1 MVGSCRTRTGA
12 SLASALANRD
22 ALTLTAGQRIPLL
35 GDSGCEAERQ
45 CRDHLIC
52 RSSGDGLVV
61 AAADRCEG
69 VDVVADCADE
79 QCRVVRC
86 CQNVSAKFVDVQL
99 VNGVVAEMNCSAR
112 RLDSTRQCVD
122 PTHPPRRHSR

>member
-1 MVGSCRTRTGA
+1 M
-12 SLASALANRD
+12 
-22 ALTLTAGQRIPLL
+22 
-35 GDSGCEAERQ
+35 
-45 CRDHLIC
+45 RDHLIC

-61 AAADRCEG
+61 AAADRCDG

-122 PTHPPRRHSR
+122 QRIRPCGILGDDADDLAAFDVEIDW